1 MLFDEL
7 LKNADMDTLKEYVL
21 RINNEIEAR
30 HNEKFNRRVDE
41 ICKLL
46 EELRRDYP
54 WVDYNIIIEEGNG
67 EYNLFDVVDKFTTDN
82 FTF

>member
-30 HNEKFNRRVDE
+30 HSEKFNRRVDE

-54 WVDYNIIIEEGNG
+54 WVDYNISIEEGNG
-67 EYNLFDVVDKFTTDN
+67 EYNLFDVVDKFTPDN